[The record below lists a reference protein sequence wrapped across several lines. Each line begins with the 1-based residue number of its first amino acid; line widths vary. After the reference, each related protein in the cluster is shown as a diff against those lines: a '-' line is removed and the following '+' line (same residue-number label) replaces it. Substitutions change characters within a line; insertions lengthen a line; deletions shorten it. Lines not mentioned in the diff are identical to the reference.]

1 MYHNIIISFF
11 TNNLLLYQINLEI
24 IYEQLDRE
32 SICIK
37 RGEHY
42 TVCNRST
49 GVKVFFRSC
58 RKTTTPVHIKD
69 AVQSFEGCHKSDF
82 QK

>member
-1 MYHNIIISFF
+1 MYHDIIISFF

-24 IYEQLDRE
+24 IYEQLDRK

-49 GVKVFFRSC
+49 GEYRLV
-58 RKTTTPVHIKD
+58 
-69 AVQSFEGCHKSDF
+69 
-82 QK
+82 